1 MGKQLFKGLIQDL
14 YDPNMKFEPGFVY
27 FVREDDTKEHGFI
40 YFNGKKYGTTKE
52 VADKLKEVADKL
64 ATLEGVDVEE
74 RLKNL
79 EDVSAETRIYNLE
92 GTAIKEVEVNSV
104 NANVENNKATVLVN
118 SENIKMGKELEYSG
132 TTITTTGDTIGDAV
146 EKVIEKIV
154 ENKNST
160 DSSITELR
168 EITSSDG
175 NRIANIEK
183 DYLKEEDKTALENTI
198 SDLSG
203 TVNDSTVSDV
213 VYDKSAGT
221 VYIKFNNNTK
231 TVGFDVSDFIIDGML
246 SDVTYDTT
254 AHTMTFKWNTD
265 AGSKTE
271 TINID
276 DIISPYKAD
285 GKYIQLG
292 EENTFK
298 AVIGVITFENGQF
311 KSTSKGISD
320 TDNLVGF
327 LNTLLGNINA
337 VGSRVT
343 TLESTSASDGTR
355 ISNLES
361 ASASAVTRIANI
373 ENDYLKG
380 ADKTTLENS
389 IAEVRTTANAADTLS
404 KENKGRL
411 DSIGLS
417 VVDGKLCVTFNQ

>member
-14 YDPNMKFEPGFVY
+14 YEPNMKFEPGFIY
-27 FVREDDTKEHGFI
+27 FVREDETYEHGFI

-64 ATLEGVDVEE
+64 ANLEGVDVEE

-79 EDVSAETRIYNLE
+79 ESISGETRISELE

-118 SENIKMGKELEYSG
+118 SENIKMGKGLVYSG
-132 TTITTTGDTIGDAV
+132 TTITTTDNTIGEAV

-154 ENKNST
+154 ENKNAT
-160 DSSITELR
+160 DSSITELSG
-168 EITSSDG
+168 ITSSNG
-175 NRIANIEK
+175 NRISNIES
-183 DYLKEEDKTALENTI
+183 DYLKGVDKTALANSI

-203 TVNDSTVSDV
+203 IVNDSTVSDV

-221 VYIKFNNNTK
+221 VYIKFKNNEK
-231 TVGFDVSDFIIDGML
+231 TVGFSVSDFIIDGML
-246 SDVTYDTT
+246 SDVDYDTT
-254 AHTMTFKWNTD
+254 AHTMTFVWNTD

-271 TINID
+271 TVNID

-285 GKYIQLG
+285 EKYIQLG
-292 EENTFK
+292 EGNTFN

-337 VGSRVT
+337 VSSRVA
-343 TLESTSASDGTR
+343 TLEDVSAETRISSLESVSTSAGTR
-355 ISNLES
+355 I
-361 ASASAVTRIANI
+361 TNI

-380 ADKTTLENS
+380 EDKTALENS

-404 KENKGRL
+404 KENKSRL

-417 VVDGKLCVTFNQ
+417 VIDGKLCVTFNQ